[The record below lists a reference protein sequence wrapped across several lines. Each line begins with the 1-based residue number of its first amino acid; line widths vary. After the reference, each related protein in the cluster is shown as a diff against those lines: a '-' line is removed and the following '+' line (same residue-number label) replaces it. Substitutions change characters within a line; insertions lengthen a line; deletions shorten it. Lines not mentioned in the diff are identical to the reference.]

1 MLDLL
6 DFMGFKSYQEN
17 FKREQVNGEIL
28 SECDED
34 VLTNDL
40 GVSSKL
46 HRMRIMKVISGKLS
60 TVIVTVRMGNTFFV
74 QGRHSAKSILAGEDP
89 YAKKRAHEKTN

>member
-1 MLDLL
+1 MSLD
-6 DFMGFKSYQEN
+6 KYQNN

-46 HRMRIMKVISGKLS
+46 HRIKLMKVISGTPAL
-60 TVIVTVRMGNTFFV
+60 VVE
-74 QGRHSAKSILAGEDP
+74 SI
-89 YAKKRAHEKTN
+89 TN

>member
-1 MLDLL
+1 MLNLL
-6 DFMGFKSYQEN
+6 DSMSLEKYQEN

-28 SECDED
+28 SECDEE

-46 HRMRIMKVISGKLS
+46 HRIKLMKVISG
-60 TVIVTVRMGNTFFV
+60 MFV
-74 QGRHSAKSILAGEDP
+74 VESITTYYCVLTIYREVLC
-89 YAKKRAHEKTN
+89 

>member
-1 MLDLL
+1 MLNLL
-6 DFMGFKSYQEN
+6 DSMSLDKYRDN

-40 GVSSKL
+40 GISSKL
-46 HRMRIMKVISGKLS
+46 HRIKLMKVISGMPVFSGL
-60 TVIVTVRMGNTFFV
+60 IYH
-74 QGRHSAKSILAGEDP
+74 Q
-89 YAKKRAHEKTN
+89 

>member
-1 MLDLL
+1 VLNLL
-6 DFMGFKSYQEN
+6 DSMSLDKYQDN

-40 GVSSKL
+40 GISSKL
-46 HRMRIMKVISGKLS
+46 HRIKLMKVISGTL
-60 TVIVTVRMGNTFFV
+60 VFG
-74 QGRHSAKSILAGEDP
+74 G
-89 YAKKRAHEKTN
+89 

>member
-1 MLDLL
+1 MSL
-6 DFMGFKSYQEN
+6 KVYQDT

-34 VLTNDL
+34 VLVNDL

-46 HRMRIMKVISGKLS
+46 HRIKLMKVISGKPVFLALFPGPIPRFS
-60 TVIVTVRMGNTFFV
+60 MLHAENRRAWYM
-74 QGRHSAKSILAGEDP
+74 KSHA
-89 YAKKRAHEKTN
+89 

>member
-6 DFMGFKSYQEN
+6 DLMSLKLYQDN

-28 SECDED
+28 SECDDE

-46 HRMRIMKVISGKLS
+46 HRIKLMKIISGKPVL
-60 TVIVTVRMGNTFFV
+60 
-74 QGRHSAKSILAGEDP
+74 HS
-89 YAKKRAHEKTN
+89 

>member
-1 MLDLL
+1 MSLD
-6 DFMGFKSYQEN
+6 KYQNN

-46 HRMRIMKVISGKLS
+46 HRIKLMKVISGMPAFS
-60 TVIVTVRMGNTFFV
+60 GWIYH
-74 QGRHSAKSILAGEDP
+74 Q
-89 YAKKRAHEKTN
+89 